1 MGKEKKGEKRRAIL
15 VAIVLAAL
23 VLAAVAFGV
32 RDGWLGG
39 AKVVLSEAYY
49 GEFTDYQD
57 LSVEKYEELVGKSDS
72 FVLFVDQGGCETAE
86 RLRGFVKDWASEKEV
101 KVQRIMFS
109 EMKKT
114 SLHEFVK
121 YYPSVVVVE
130 KGKVR
135 AFLRA
140 DSDEDADIYN
150 DYEKFK
156 GWIEKYI

>member
-39 AKVVLSEAYY
+39 AKVVLSEGYY

-57 LSVEKYEELVGKSDS
+57 LSVEKYEELVGKGDS

-86 RLRGFVKDWASEKEV
+86 RLRGFVKDWASEKDV

-114 SLHEFVK
+114 SLHELVK